1 MRASSLQ
8 LTMRACGRT
17 CILVRRVSSGYR
29 ATSTAVPAHPPAM
42 SASVKG
48 TLVASSDELSS
59 AIAREA
65 DEPVLSAW
73 TPQSRYT
80 QHSARRRDLEGA
92 TTEGVQNHGRF
103 FDRHT
108 DRQRDT
114 EGLHPPLR
122 ALTNC
127 TGVLYTE
134 KVAPPRRGTVQE
146 RYDGPR
152 ERPSLHA
159 APS

>member
-73 TPQSRYT
+73 TPQSSRYT
-80 QHSARRRDLEGA
+80 ARVAGIWKVQARRGCKITDPF
-92 TTEGVQNHGRF
+92 TYYP
-103 FDRHT
+103 HT

-114 EGLHPPLR
+114 ESFHPPINELYG
-122 ALTNC
+122 C
-127 TGVLYTE
+127 TV
-134 KVAPPRRGTVQE
+134 
-146 RYDGPR
+146 
-152 ERPSLHA
+152 H
-159 APS
+159 